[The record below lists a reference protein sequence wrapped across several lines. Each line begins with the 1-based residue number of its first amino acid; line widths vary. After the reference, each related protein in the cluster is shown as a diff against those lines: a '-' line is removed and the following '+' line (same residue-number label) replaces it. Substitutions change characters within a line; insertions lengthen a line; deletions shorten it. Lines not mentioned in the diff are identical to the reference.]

1 MPKLRLAAVLA
12 VLLAACAG
20 DESSSGISREKFIRA
35 NVALRAVSDTA
46 PQVDSLRARALRKE
60 KVTPAELRAWLRE
73 HERNTTLMAE
83 TWTEISKRVQAADSA
98 RRPPLPVPPSGG
110 PPPSFPPGGPELA
123 PPPPYVAPVP
133 APQPAPVPAPQPATP
148 PPPVSPAPEPPP
160 VATKPKVRDPASAP
174 DSAGQTP

>member
-12 VLLAACAG
+12 LLLAACAG
-20 DESSSGISREKFIRA
+20 DESAGGISREKFIRA

-60 KVTPAELRAWLRE
+60 KVTPAQLRAWLQE

-98 RRPPLPVPPSGG
+98 RRPPPVPPVGA
-110 PPPSFPPGGPELA
+110 PPPSFPPGGPEM
-123 PPPPYVAPVP
+123 PPPSVTPVP
-133 APQPAPVPAPQPATP
+133 APQPAPP
-148 PPPVSPAPEPPP
+148 PPSVSPAPEPPP
-160 VATKPKVRDPASAP
+160 VLTRPKVRDTASAP

>member
-20 DESSSGISREKFIRA
+20 DESASGISREKFIRA

-60 KVTPAELRAWLRE
+60 KVTPAQLRTWLRE

-98 RRPPLPVPPSGG
+98 RRPPPVPPTSG
-110 PPPSFPPGGPELA
+110 PPPRFPPGGPEM
-123 PPPPYVAPVP
+123 PPPSVTPVP
-133 APQPAPVPAPQPATP
+133 APQPAPP
-148 PPPVSPAPEPPP
+148 PPPVSRPEPPP
-160 VATKPKVRDPASAP
+160 VLTNPKVRDTASAP